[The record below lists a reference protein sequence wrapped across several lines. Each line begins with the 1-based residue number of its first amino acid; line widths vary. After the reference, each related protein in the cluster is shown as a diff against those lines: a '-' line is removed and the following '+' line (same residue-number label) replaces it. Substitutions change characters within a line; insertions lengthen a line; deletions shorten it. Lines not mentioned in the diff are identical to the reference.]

1 MTRTIV
7 RLYDN
12 FSEAREAVAN
22 LVKAGFNNETISL
35 VARDADGRL
44 GSHLERSTTQVEAA
58 EPPESE
64 EEGALTG
71 GLIGGLAGML
81 LGLGIVAIPGV
92 GPVLAAGPLAA
103 ALMGAGAGSVT
114 GSLIGSIAEWDVPE
128 AEAEYYA
135 EQVRQGGTLVSVVV
149 PEDQANRAASIMD
162 RYHPVAY
169 K

>member
-1 MTRTIV
+1 MTKTIV
-7 RLYDN
+7 RIYDN
-12 FSEAREAVAN
+12 FSEAREAVAD
-22 LVKAGFNNETISL
+22 LVEAGFNNETISL

-44 GSHLERSTTQVEAA
+44 ASHLERSTTQVEA

-71 GLIGGLAGML
+71 GVIGGLAGML

-92 GPVLAAGPLAA
+92 GPVLAAGPLIA

-114 GSLIGSIAEWDVPE
+114 GSLIGSIVEWDVPE

-135 EQVRQGGTLVSVVV
+135 EQVRQGGTLVSAVV
-149 PEDQANRAASIMD
+149 PDDWADRAASLMD
-162 RYHPVAY
+162 RHHPVAD

>member
-12 FSEAREAVAN
+12 FSEAREAVTD
-22 LVKAGFNNETISL
+22 LVKAGFNKETISL
-35 VARDADGRL
+35 VARDTDGRL
-44 GSHLERSTTQVEAA
+44 ASHFEKSTAPVEA

-103 ALMGAGAGSVT
+103 ALMGAGAGSIT

-128 AEAEYYA
+128 ADAEYYA
-135 EQVRQGGTLVSVVV
+135 EQVRRGGTLVSVVA
-149 PEDQANRAASIMD
+149 PDDQANRAASIME
-162 RYHPVAY
+162 RYHPVEY
-169 K
+169 R